1 MALTARFIAD
11 KSALSRMRHPAVASV
26 LEPLILTGDLGTCG
40 IVELEVLYSAISAS
54 DLRTTRQQRAVAFP
68 RIAMMEADFETAE
81 NLMEALADG
90 GRHRAAGIADLLIAA
105 VAIRQHLA
113 VYHYD
118 ADFEHIA
125 AVSSLRAMWVVSKG
139 SIP

>member
-1 MALTARFIAD
+1 VALTARFIAD

-40 IVELEVLYSAISAS
+40 VIELEVLYSAISAS
-54 DLRTTRQQRAVAFP
+54 DLRTTRHQRAAAFP
-68 RIAMMEADFETAE
+68 RFPVMEADFEAAE
-81 NLMEALADG
+81 DLMTALAEA
-90 GRHRAAGIADLLIAA
+90 GRHRAAGVADLLIAA
-105 VAIRQHLA
+105 VAIRQQLA

-118 ADFEHIA
+118 VDFEHIA
-125 AVSSLRAMWVVSKG
+125 EVSPLRAMWVVPKG